1 MPATRLCRTDEGKLM
16 DGLKDLSEL
25 LESLGLEKGSVMFEA
40 NGDICGNFSLESNNL
55 EIKIEDD
62 QKSETVRY
70 RD

>member
-25 LESLGLEKGSVMFEA
+25 LESLGLEKGSVMFEV

-55 EIKIEDD
+55 EIKVEDD
-62 QKSETVRY
+62 QKSETIRY
-70 RD
+70 WD